1 MDQLAGEFFD
11 YMIALASGEKTAK
24 SEALDKRDLPI
35 FKDGVT
41 L

>member
-1 MDQLAGEFFD
+1 MDELSGEFFD
-11 YMIALASGEKTAK
+11 FVVAVASGEKKAK